1 MAFENAIITKED
13 DEKYG
18 LSEIYY
24 KYNPLYKTL
33 PSHKSWVID
42 KKLDFWIMKT
52 QLFNDPEID
61 HAYLS
66 KAMWKFY
73 YKGDI
78 FDIVLDYGLDEKVS
92 GIQYNKVLKVLSIVP
107 NGSEKIS
114 VDEIFSLLKEQLIV
128 FGLDGLYKQGKNYKV
143 TLIDVRKG

>member
-24 KYNPLYKTL
+24 KCNPLYKTL
-33 PSHKSWVID
+33 PSQKGWIID
-42 KKLDFWIMKT
+42 KKLDCWIMKT

-78 FDIVLDYGLDEKVS
+78 FDIVLDYRLDEKVS
-92 GIQYNKVLKVLSIVP
+92 GIQYNKVWKVLSIVP

-128 FGLDGLYKQGKNYKV
+128 FGLDGLYKQGENYKV
-143 TLIDVRKG
+143 TLIDARKG

>member
-1 MAFENAIITKED
+1 
-13 DEKYG
+13 
-18 LSEIYY
+18 
-24 KYNPLYKTL
+24 
-33 PSHKSWVID
+33 
-42 KKLDFWIMKT
+42 MKT
-52 QLFNDPEID
+52 QLFNDSEID

-66 KAMWKFY
+66 KVMWKFY

-92 GIQYNKVLKVLSIVP
+92 GIQYNKVWKVLSIVP

-114 VDEIFSLLKEQLIV
+114 VDEILSLLKEQLIT
-128 FGLDGLYKQGKNYKV
+128 FGLDGLYKQGENYKI

>member
-1 MAFENAIITKED
+1 MAYENAIITKED

-92 GIQYNKVLKVLSIVP
+92 GIQYNKVWKALSIVP

-114 VDEIFSLLKEQLIV
+114 VDEILSLLKEQLIT
-128 FGLDGLYKQGKNYKV
+128 FGLDGLYKQGENYKV
-143 TLIDVRKG
+143 ALIDVRKG

>member
-1 MAFENAIITKED
+1 
-13 DEKYG
+13 
-18 LSEIYY
+18 
-24 KYNPLYKTL
+24 
-33 PSHKSWVID
+33 
-42 KKLDFWIMKT
+42 MKT

-66 KAMWKFY
+66 KVMWKFY

-92 GIQYNKVLKVLSIVP
+92 GIQYNKVWKVLSIVP

-128 FGLDGLYKQGKNYKV
+128 FGLDGLYKQGENYKV